1 MVTIEVC
8 VGSACHLRG
17 SYNVINAFKE
27 IIDKR
32 KLNDKVEIK
41 AAFCLGNCTRPVSV
55 RVDEGEVQSVNEDNV
70 ERFFDE
76 NVMKRL

>member
-17 SYNVINAFKE
+17 SYNVINAFKK
-27 IIDKR
+27 IIDER
-32 KLNDKVEIK
+32 NLNDKVEIK
-41 AAFCLGNCTRPVSV
+41 AAFCLGNCTKPVSV
-55 RVDEGEVQSVNEDNV
+55 RIDEGEVQSVSEDNV

-76 NVMKRL
+76 NVMKRF